1 MNIINYYLKLDNKN
15 GYKYLI
21 NVNIILILIN
31 KDLLF
36 DILIKIYN
44 FQVYGYLLNSV
55 IMIKN
60 IRNVKDN

>member
-44 FQVYGYLLNSV
+44 F
-55 IMIKN
+55 
-60 IRNVKDN
+60 